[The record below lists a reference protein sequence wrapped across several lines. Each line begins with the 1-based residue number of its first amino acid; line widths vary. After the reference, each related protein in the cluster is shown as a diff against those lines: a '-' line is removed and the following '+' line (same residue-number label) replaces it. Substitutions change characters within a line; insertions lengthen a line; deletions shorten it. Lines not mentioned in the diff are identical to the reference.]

1 MKYSNINELDQ
12 RIERIISSTVK
23 HYYSDWKNYDRPKYM
38 SLKGS
43 DKKEDKKMILIARN
57 CGTYLLTLDAIE
69 NNRSTAA
76 IYDYYFMYE
85 TGNYYFIDLNNLEIK
100 KIDPESYEIKKAA

>member
-1 MKYSNINELDQ
+1 MG
-12 RIERIISSTVK
+12 
-23 HYYSDWKNYDRPKYM
+23 
-38 SLKGS
+38 LKGS
-43 DKKEDKKMILIARN
+43 DKKEDKKIILIARN

-85 TGNYYFIDLNNLEIK
+85 TGNYYFIDLNNLEVK
-100 KIDPESYEIKKAA
+100 KIDPETFQINKAS